1 MSQASVLWARLTK
14 ISLPIAAIALVL
26 SSYGLYRVLQSPAQ
40 ENAAAGAVDTAAFE
54 QRVRAYLLDN
64 PEVIADAI
72 RVLQRREA
80 ESRQQQLSAAAGEQ
94 WEAIKTDSHSPVVGP
109 GNASVT
115 VVEFYDYRCT
125 FCRRAYPDVARLL
138 ETYDGD
144 IRYVFKQFPVLD
156 GVGETDGVSH
166 KSARAA
172 VAAVEQGVSK
182 FTDFHDRMMRRDGQL
197 TEARIYEFAAQA
209 GLDVERLKTAMTDP
223 SIQRYFDETLDLAR
237 RVGVSGT
244 PTYVINGRVLAGAQ
258 GFEAMRE
265 LVEQGLAES

>member
-1 MSQASVLWARLTK
+1 MSQASALWTRLSR
-14 ISLPIAAIALVL
+14 ISLPIAVAALLL
-26 SSYGLYRVLQSPAQ
+26 SSYGLYGALQGPA
-40 ENAAAGAVDTAAFE
+40 EETAAESTDDKAAFE
-54 QRVRAYLLDN
+54 RRVRAYLLDN
-64 PEVIADAI
+64 PEIIADAI

-80 ESRQQQLSAAAGEQ
+80 EARQQQLSAAAGEQ
-94 WEAIKTDSHSPVVGP
+94 WETLKSDSHSPVVGP
-109 GNASVT
+109 ENAPVT
-115 VVEFYDYRCT
+115 VVEFYDYRCS

-138 ETYDGD
+138 EEYDGD

-166 KSARAA
+166 VAARAA
-172 VAAVEQGVSK
+172 VAAAEQGLAE
-182 FTDFHDRMMRRDGQL
+182 FTEFHDRMMRRDGQL
-197 TEARIYEFAAQA
+197 TEARVYEYAAEA
-209 GLDVERLKTAMTDP
+209 GLDVERLKVEMTEP

-265 LVEQGLAES
+265 LVEKGLVEG